1 MPALEEVLYYLN
13 GIWLLIRKKQEGF
26 NWLDVSWRG
35 LKRSFWA
42 FAWCLPALAVIWAS
56 WRLYYIGNMPQGTT
70 AGAEFVLKMLVIDVI
85 GWLFPL
91 VLIAALSGP
100 LGYARHLVAIV
111 TASNWIAV
119 PFAYATAIPFA
130 VTLVA
135 PSAGVFGGLLLYA
148 VFGAAWAILTEA
160 TLSFIG
166 LVDPNSVSWGL
177 MLNQVFASG
186 AIRFAWWWV
195 IPPGVSL
202 SILLGA
208 LFLLARSLEGFV
220 DRRLAE

>member
-26 NWLDVSWRG
+26 NWLDLSWRG

-148 VFGAAWAILTEA
+148 VFGASIVLQYRLMWMCTGRQGLLAAAIT
-160 TLSFIG
+160 
-166 LVDPNSVSWGL
+166 
-177 MLNQVFASG
+177 
-186 AIRFAWWWV
+186 
-195 IPPGVSL
+195 
-202 SILLGA
+202 A
-208 LFLLARSLEGFV
+208 LFVLPPLLVGQSLQKFFGT
-220 DRRLAE
+220 LPIA

>member
-26 NWLDVSWRG
+26 NWLDLSWRG

-70 AGAEFVLKMLVIDVI
+70 AGAEFVLKMLVIDII

-148 VFGAAWAILTEA
+148 VFGASIVLQYRLMWMCTGRQGLLAAAIT
-160 TLSFIG
+160 
-166 LVDPNSVSWGL
+166 
-177 MLNQVFASG
+177 
-186 AIRFAWWWV
+186 
-195 IPPGVSL
+195 
-202 SILLGA
+202 A
-208 LFLLARSLEGFV
+208 LFVLPPLLVGQSLQKFFGT
-220 DRRLAE
+220 LPIA

>member
-26 NWLDVSWRG
+26 NWLDLSWRG

-148 VFGAAWAILTEA
+148 VFGARIVLQYRLMWMCTGRQGLLAAAIT
-160 TLSFIG
+160 
-166 LVDPNSVSWGL
+166 
-177 MLNQVFASG
+177 
-186 AIRFAWWWV
+186 
-195 IPPGVSL
+195 
-202 SILLGA
+202 A
-208 LFLLARSLEGFV
+208 LFVLPPLLVGQSLQKFFGT
-220 DRRLAE
+220 LPIA

>member
-26 NWLDVSWRG
+26 NWLDLSWRG

-148 VFGAAWAILTEA
+148 VFGASIVLQYRLMWMCTGRQGLLAAAIT
-160 TLSFIG
+160 
-166 LVDPNSVSWGL
+166 
-177 MLNQVFASG
+177 
-186 AIRFAWWWV
+186 
-195 IPPGVSL
+195 
-202 SILLGA
+202 A
-208 LFLLARSLEGFV
+208 LFVLPPLLVGQSLQKFFGTLPV
-220 DRRLAE
+220 A

>member
-26 NWLDVSWRG
+26 NWHDLSWRG
-35 LKRSFWA
+35 LKRSFWS

-70 AGAEFVLKMLVIDVI
+70 AGAEFVLKMLVIDII

-148 VFGAAWAILTEA
+148 VFGASIVLQYRLMWMCTGRQGLLAAAIT
-160 TLSFIG
+160 
-166 LVDPNSVSWGL
+166 
-177 MLNQVFASG
+177 
-186 AIRFAWWWV
+186 
-195 IPPGVSL
+195 
-202 SILLGA
+202 A
-208 LFLLARSLEGFV
+208 LFVLPPLLVGQSLQKFFGTLPV
-220 DRRLAE
+220 A

>member
-26 NWLDVSWRG
+26 NWLDLSWRG

-130 VTLVA
+130 ETLVA

-148 VFGAAWAILTEA
+148 VFGARIVLQYRLMWMCTGRQGLLAAAIT
-160 TLSFIG
+160 
-166 LVDPNSVSWGL
+166 
-177 MLNQVFASG
+177 
-186 AIRFAWWWV
+186 
-195 IPPGVSL
+195 
-202 SILLGA
+202 A
-208 LFLLARSLEGFV
+208 LFVLPPLLVGQSLQKFFGT
-220 DRRLAE
+220 LPIA

>member
-1 MPALEEVLYYLN
+1 MPTLEEVLYYLN

-26 NWLDVSWRG
+26 NWLDLSWRG

-148 VFGAAWAILTEA
+148 VFGASIVLQYRLMWMCTGRQGLLAAAIT
-160 TLSFIG
+160 
-166 LVDPNSVSWGL
+166 
-177 MLNQVFASG
+177 
-186 AIRFAWWWV
+186 
-195 IPPGVSL
+195 
-202 SILLGA
+202 A
-208 LFLLARSLEGFV
+208 LFVLPPLLVGQSLQKFFGTLPV
-220 DRRLAE
+220 A

>member
-13 GIWLLIRKKQEGF
+13 GIWLLIRKKQDGF
-26 NWLDVSWRG
+26 NWLDLSWRG

-148 VFGAAWAILTEA
+148 VFGASIVLQYRLMWMCTGRQGLLAAAIT
-160 TLSFIG
+160 
-166 LVDPNSVSWGL
+166 
-177 MLNQVFASG
+177 
-186 AIRFAWWWV
+186 
-195 IPPGVSL
+195 
-202 SILLGA
+202 A
-208 LFLLARSLEGFV
+208 LFVLPPLLVGQSLQKFFGTLPV
-220 DRRLAE
+220 A

>member
-26 NWLDVSWRG
+26 NWLDLSWRG

-70 AGAEFVLKMLVIDVI
+70 AGAEFVLKMLVIDII

-148 VFGAAWAILTEA
+148 VFGASIVLQYRLMWMCTGRQGLLAAAIT
-160 TLSFIG
+160 
-166 LVDPNSVSWGL
+166 
-177 MLNQVFASG
+177 
-186 AIRFAWWWV
+186 
-195 IPPGVSL
+195 
-202 SILLGA
+202 A
-208 LFLLARSLEGFV
+208 LFVLPPLLVGQSLQKFFGTLPV
-220 DRRLAE
+220 A

>member
-13 GIWLLIRKKQEGF
+13 GIWLLIRKKQDGF
-26 NWLDVSWRG
+26 NWLDLSWRG

-70 AGAEFVLKMLVIDVI
+70 AGAEFVLKMLVIDII

-148 VFGAAWAILTEA
+148 VFGASIVLQYRLMWMCTGRQGLLAAAIT
-160 TLSFIG
+160 
-166 LVDPNSVSWGL
+166 
-177 MLNQVFASG
+177 
-186 AIRFAWWWV
+186 
-195 IPPGVSL
+195 
-202 SILLGA
+202 A
-208 LFLLARSLEGFV
+208 LFVLPPLLVGQSLQKFFGT
-220 DRRLAE
+220 LPIA

>member
-26 NWLDVSWRG
+26 NWLDLSWRG

-70 AGAEFVLKMLVIDVI
+70 AGAEFVLKMLVIDII

-148 VFGAAWAILTEA
+148 VFGASIVLQYRLMWMCTGRQGLLAAAIT
-160 TLSFIG
+160 
-166 LVDPNSVSWGL
+166 
-177 MLNQVFASG
+177 
-186 AIRFAWWWV
+186 
-195 IPPGVSL
+195 
-202 SILLGA
+202 A
-208 LFLLARSLEGFV
+208 LFVLPPLLVGQSLQKFFGTLTV
-220 DRRLAE
+220 A

>member
-26 NWLDVSWRG
+26 NWLDLSWRG

-70 AGAEFVLKMLVIDVI
+70 AGAEFVLKMLVIDII

-148 VFGAAWAILTEA
+148 VFGESIVLQYLLMWMCTGRQGLLAAAIT
-160 TLSFIG
+160 
-166 LVDPNSVSWGL
+166 
-177 MLNQVFASG
+177 
-186 AIRFAWWWV
+186 
-195 IPPGVSL
+195 
-202 SILLGA
+202 A
-208 LFLLARSLEGFV
+208 LFVLPPLLVGQSLQKFFGTLPV
-220 DRRLAE
+220 A

>member
-26 NWLDVSWRG
+26 NWLDLSWRG

-70 AGAEFVLKMLVIDVI
+70 AGAEFVLKMLVIDII

-91 VLIAALSGP
+91 FLIAALSGP

-148 VFGAAWAILTEA
+148 VFGASIVLQYRLMWMCTGRQGLLAAAIT
-160 TLSFIG
+160 
-166 LVDPNSVSWGL
+166 
-177 MLNQVFASG
+177 
-186 AIRFAWWWV
+186 
-195 IPPGVSL
+195 
-202 SILLGA
+202 A
-208 LFLLARSLEGFV
+208 LFVLPPLLVGQSLQKFFGTLPV
-220 DRRLAE
+220 A

>member
-26 NWLDVSWRG
+26 NWLDLSWRG

-70 AGAEFVLKMLVIDVI
+70 AGAEFVLKMLVIDII

-148 VFGAAWAILTEA
+148 VFGASIVLQYRLMWMCTGRQGLLAAAIT
-160 TLSFIG
+160 
-166 LVDPNSVSWGL
+166 
-177 MLNQVFASG
+177 
-186 AIRFAWWWV
+186 
-195 IPPGVSL
+195 
-202 SILLGA
+202 A
-208 LFLLARSLEGFV
+208 LFVLPPILVGQSLQKFFGTLPV
-220 DRRLAE
+220 A

>member
-26 NWLDVSWRG
+26 NWLDLSWRG

-70 AGAEFVLKMLVIDVI
+70 AGAEFVLKMLVIDII

-100 LGYARHLVAIV
+100 LGYARHHVAIV

-148 VFGAAWAILTEA
+148 VFGASIVLQYRLMWMCTGRQGLLAAAIT
-160 TLSFIG
+160 
-166 LVDPNSVSWGL
+166 
-177 MLNQVFASG
+177 
-186 AIRFAWWWV
+186 
-195 IPPGVSL
+195 
-202 SILLGA
+202 A
-208 LFLLARSLEGFV
+208 LFVLPPLLVGQSLQKFFGT
-220 DRRLAE
+220 LPIA